1 MKVIMED
8 WQYATFLSSNFSM
21 SDGFVHL
28 ETMVVIFG
36 NANVYIY
43 MLLNVVLV

>member
-1 MKVIMED
+1 
-8 WQYATFLSSNFSM
+8 M

-36 NANVYIY
+36 NANVLY
-43 MLLNVVLV
+43 VVECGFGIKTSNFLK